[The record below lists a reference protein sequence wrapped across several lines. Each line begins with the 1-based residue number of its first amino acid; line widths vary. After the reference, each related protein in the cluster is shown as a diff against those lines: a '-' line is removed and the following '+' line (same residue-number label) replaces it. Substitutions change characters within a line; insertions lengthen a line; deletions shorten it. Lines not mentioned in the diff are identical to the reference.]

1 MTHEFKRIV
10 ADAVEAQKMG
20 LKTVIAT
27 VVALDGSSYRKPG
40 VRMLIREDGQMT
52 GAVSGG
58 CVEKEVLRQAQEV
71 FKNGKAK
78 AMCYD
83 GRYRLGCE
91 GSLYILLEQ
100 FNPSEQFI
108 STFND
113 SLQQRTSFSISS
125 YFLKEEGVL
134 PQGGSIISFE
144 DSIKFPFSA
153 YFADTNDL
161 TCFEEE
167 MKPCFKLVIVGAEH
181 DAVQLC
187 TYASIT
193 GWEVT
198 IIASLNDPKTIEHFP
213 GAVKLLHLLPEE
225 IDSVNID
232 GQTAVVLMSH
242 NYATDFQYLMR
253 LKNASTMYIGI
264 LGPTKR
270 RNKLLDELITHCS
283 DIDHDWLDRI
293 HGPAGL
299 NIGSVTPQEIA
310 ISIISEILT
319 VMRNEEPMLLRDK
332 TGGIHSTASI

>member
-1 MTHEFKRIV
+1 MTHEFKRII
-10 ADAVEAQKMG
+10 ANAIEAQKLK

-58 CVEKEVLRQAQEV
+58 CVEKEVLRQAQGV
-71 FKNGKAK
+71 FENGHAK
-78 AMCYD
+78 IMCYD

-91 GSLYILLEQ
+91 GSLYILLEL
-100 FNPSEQFI
+100 FNPSKQFI
-108 STFND
+108 EAFNE
-113 SLQQRTSFSISS
+113 SLQQRTLFSISS
-125 YFLKEEGVL
+125 YFLKQEGVL
-134 PQGGSIISFE
+134 PESGSIVSFAHE
-144 DSIKFPFSA
+144 KKFSFSEA
-153 YFADTNDL
+153 SVDMSNL
-161 TCFEEE
+161 KCFEEE
-167 MKPCFKLVIVGAEH
+167 MKPCFKLVVIGAEH

-198 IIASLNDPKTIEHFP
+198 VIASLNDPKTIEHFP
-213 GAVKLLHLLPEE
+213 GALKLLHLSPEE
-225 IDSVNID
+225 IEDVSVD
-232 GQTAVVLMSH
+232 EQTAIVLMSH

-253 LKNASTMYIGI
+253 LKNSPAIYVGI

-270 RNKLLDELITHCS
+270 RNKLLDELITHDS
-283 DIDHDWLDRI
+283 DVDHDWLDRI

-299 NIGSVTPQEIA
+299 NIGSITPQEIA
-310 ISIISEILT
+310 ISIVSEILT

-332 TGGIHSTASI
+332 TGGIHSTVTI